1 MKKNFFNMCRILLQI
16 IFLTDF
22 AVNWFWKK
30 LLRKN
35 DFSHQKKMAILLN
48 KTISSDPILL
58 KSCRLFYEIKN
69 YKKKNHKAKSG
80 NFWQDD
86 YLFMLYWLWIMVFCL
101 FEGVNVTWSIS
112 NFHFLI
118 ETFSEEHLKKNLSVY
133 LPYFRF

>member
-1 MKKNFFNMCRILLQI
+1 MKKKNFNMCRILLRI
-16 IFLTDF
+16 IFFNRFCCKL
-22 AVNWFWKK
+22 VLKK
-30 LLRKN
+30 FIKEKRF
-35 DFSHQKKMAILLN
+35 FSPKKMAILLN

-69 YKKKNHKAKSG
+69 YKKKNHKTKSG

-86 YLFMLYWLWIMVFCL
+86 YLFMLYWLWIMFFCL

-118 ETFSEEHLKKNLSVY
+118 ETFSEEHFEKKFKSLSAI
-133 LPYFRF
+133 F